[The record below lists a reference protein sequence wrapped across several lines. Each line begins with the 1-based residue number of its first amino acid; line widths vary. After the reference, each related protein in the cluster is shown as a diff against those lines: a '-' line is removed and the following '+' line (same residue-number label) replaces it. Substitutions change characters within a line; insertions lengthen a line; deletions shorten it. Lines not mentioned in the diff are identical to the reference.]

1 MREWGGGRGE
11 GGEENMKYRKLTFVK
26 LVKHGSAEFNSLLLC
41 LPLVDMVSRSLQFI
55 ENMRK
60 CHIHLLQ

>member
-1 MREWGGGRGE
+1 MREWREGP

-41 LPLVDMVSRSLQFI
+41 LPMVHTVPRSNNSL
-55 ENMRK
+55 K
-60 CHIHLLQ
+60 T